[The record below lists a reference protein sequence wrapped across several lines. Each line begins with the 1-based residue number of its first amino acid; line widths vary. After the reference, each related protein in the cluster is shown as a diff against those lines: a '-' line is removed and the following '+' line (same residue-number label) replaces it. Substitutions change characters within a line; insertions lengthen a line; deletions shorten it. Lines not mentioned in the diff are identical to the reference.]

1 MPVPQ
6 PDLVVARVGRTR
18 VTVCDLALEW
28 RRRTQAGLRVESP
41 ARLAEALVRDVL
53 LSTRAP
59 MPLPTDSDLA
69 GTLAEALFRR
79 EAVASMPRVDL
90 SDEALARYAEAHR
103 GQFVRDA
110 RLHARALALPSR
122 EAAAAAIQALREGTP
137 LSALA
142 ASSPV
147 SELRRD
153 QGDLGLMRDDDAA
166 GAPAAVADA
175 ARSLTRDGEV

>member
-69 GTLAEALFRR
+69 GTLAEALFAARPWRR
-79 EAVASMPRVDL
+79 CPAST

-122 EAAAAAIQALREGTP
+122 EVAAAAIQALREHL
-137 LSALA
+137 LSASRRA
-142 ASSPV
+142 
-147 SELRRD
+147 LRCRSC
-153 QGDLGLMRDDDAA
+153 
-166 GAPAAVADA
+166 GA
-175 ARSLTRDGEV
+175 TRETSG